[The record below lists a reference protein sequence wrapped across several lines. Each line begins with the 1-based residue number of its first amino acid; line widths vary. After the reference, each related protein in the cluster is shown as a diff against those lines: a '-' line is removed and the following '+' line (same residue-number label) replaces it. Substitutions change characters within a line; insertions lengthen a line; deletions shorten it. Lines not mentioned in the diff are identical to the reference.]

1 MEQISAF
8 SELGKLGVLGIV
20 LSISL
25 WWNWKFLNKLNEC
38 WAGRVEDWKALAEII
53 RLNSVTSSEM
63 IASNDARTRAA
74 EALARAQDLA
84 AASQT
89 GLTAEVARLRAEIE
103 KLRETGGRS

>member
-25 WWNWKFLNKLNEC
+25 WWNWHLLTKLNLC

-89 GLTAEVARLRAEIE
+89 SMASEIARLRSEIE
-103 KLRETGGRS
+103 KLRDNGGRS